1 MNAIENFKATITDH
15 QTGEILAY
23 TQDTLDEFKV
33 GLKHRGIKGPRLA
46 GPVKRH
52 SKNLTLTA
60 LEGEWLG
67 MTVSTDFGQGEV
79 FSMGPFPK
87 TVWAILDE
95 PDSRAVH
102 HWHVGSTDRMV
113 CLRFDQCR
121 KVSSWQKRA
130 EPIPLIL
137 V

>member
-33 GLKHRGIKGPRLA
+33 GLKNRGIKGPRLA
-46 GPVKRH
+46 GPVKHRP
-52 SKNLTLTA
+52 KNLTLTA
-60 LEGEWLG
+60 IEREWLG
-67 MTVSTDFGQGEV
+67 MTVSTDFGQGEI

-95 PDSRAVH
+95 PDSRAVR
-102 HWHVGSTDRMV
+102 HWRVGSTDRMV

-121 KVSSWQKRA
+121 KISSWQKRA